1 MRVPLILF
9 LAASLGLGQ
18 QRTLP
23 LSLKRAVEIAL
34 TPEGSARVALAQE
47 SIQQA
52 ESRVTQARAAFLP
65 TLDSSL
71 QDRRQ
76 TTNLKAFGFSF
87 NIPVPGFS
95 IPSIVGPFD
104 VFDARASV
112 QQSVLNFS
120 DIRKYQASR
129 SAVSSARSD
138 LDATRNQ
145 VSA

>member
-1 MRVPLILF
+1 MRALSIILL
-9 LAASLGLGQ
+9 LAASQ
-18 QRTLP
+18 AFAQRTLP

-52 ESRVTQARAAFLP
+52 ESRVSQARAAFLP
-65 TLDSSL
+65 TLDSSV

-87 NIPVPGFS
+87 NIPLPGFS

-104 VFDARASV
+104 VFDARASA
-112 QQSVLNFS
+112 QQPLLDFTILRR
-120 DIRKYQASR
+120 IRASR
-129 SAVSSARSD
+129 AGLDGAKKD
-138 LDATRNQ
+138 LDSTRD
-145 VSA
+145 